1 MPRIDLWTALLGAA
15 LIIALLAYVIRNP
28 LQAIGRFVRGLAVGG
43 AVIWAANWLGQA
55 HQFHVPWNP
64 FTAAILGLF
73 GLPGA
78 LALLWLRWWL
88 PV

>member
-1 MPRIDLWTALLGAA
+1 MGKIDLPTALFAA
-15 LIIALLAYVIRNP
+15 GLAIALLAYVIRNP
-28 LQAIGRFVRGLAVGG
+28 LRFLGRFVRGLVVGG

-64 FTAAILGLF
+64 ITAAILGLF